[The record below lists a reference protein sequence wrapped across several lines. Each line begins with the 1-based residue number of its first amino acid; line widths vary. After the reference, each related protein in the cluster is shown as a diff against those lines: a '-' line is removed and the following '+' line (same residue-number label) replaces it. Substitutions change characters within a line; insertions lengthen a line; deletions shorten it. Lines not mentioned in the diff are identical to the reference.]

1 MISLIVVTYNSA
13 HLLPAFARALATD
26 TVAPAYELIIV
37 DNASHDAPWQ
47 VLPDAHWV
55 RLPSNVGFGTA
66 CNHGVAHATGDYF
79 VSIPMYMSP
88 QAGSPTCTPTWSHTL
103 TSHSS
108 PPKPCI
114 PMNSAFCN
122 QASQIARLCPAPH

>member
-66 CNHGVAHATGDYF
+66 CNHGVAHA
-79 VSIPMYMSP
+79 
-88 QAGSPTCTPTWSHTL
+88 SPTCTPTWSHTL

-114 PMNSAFCN
+114 PMNSASCN